1 MQNQITHE
9 NLEKYLMYICHRPR
23 VFSLLDKEHLQISKN
38 TITSNLVEKMD
49 KGQGQ
54 SSKYQ

>member
-1 MQNQITHE
+1 MQTHITHE

-23 VFSLLDKEHLQISKN
+23 LFYLLYKEHLQISKN
-38 TITSNLVEKMD
+38 TITNNLVEKID

-54 SSKYQ
+54 TK